1 MSQPESNPGTG
12 VKEVIDLLLKAPP
25 QRLCSL
31 TYQLGPST
39 EEDIVHALCL
49 FILQKG
55 AKALDK
61 LQAQRDNIVAQHLF
75 EKWQKSPRNIEEF
88 KRLCGNLQESESL
101 VTLARMFNVLTQYGL
116 CDRSQLNLAYKRAL
130 PRESSDSN
138 VLEYNRF
145 IEEAKEVCGPDLQ
158 EFLFTFTNSLKVESA
173 TSSPATTRVAQ
184 DSSQQ
189 NVLTSLRTVSSEP
202 SFPEHLEISAPPT
215 NSLPSDQTLPPPGSL
230 IRRHSYD
237 DIAKPDFSL
246 HGQSLRSTFPNQ
258 PTEPPCKPSP
268 EHAFEASGKED
279 TEEEEEED
287 KFYSFVILHTL
298 QDAEVAEEM
307 KERLEDIIKSEGA
320 TFSSDFEVPGKK
332 SLMCVEDAIHNSA
345 FTLLLLTT
353 SFNSFMELKA
363 YSALINSIENRPSH
377 NTVIPLLPKR
387 NAMPREDL
395 PMVLKTLVPLR
406 DTENKKNFEKKAK
419 QALNPTKIKHQ
430 REEWM
435 TKQRMKRLK
444 EEKERLTDSNH
455 QRQKE
460 HNVQREVFTL
470 EQQNERYNIVQGQ
483 WIGPDGRLYLQQQHP
498 NINITNAKYII
509 IGDNSQMAVD
519 LSREAG
525 DNEDT

>member
-1 MSQPESNPGTG
+1 MSQPESDPGTG

-55 AKALDK
+55 TKALDK
-61 LQAQRDNIVAQHLF
+61 LQAQRDNIVARHLS
-75 EKWQKSPRNIEEF
+75 EKWQKSARNIEEF
-88 KRLCGNLQESESL
+88 KRLCGNLQESDSL
-101 VTLARMFNVLTQYGL
+101 VTLARMFNVLTQHGL

-138 VLEYNRF
+138 ALEYNRF

-158 EFLFTFTNSLKVESA
+158 EFLFTFTNSLKVASA
-173 TSSPATTRVAQ
+173 TSSPATTCVAQ
-184 DSSQQ
+184 DPSQQ

-215 NSLPSDQTLPPPGSL
+215 NRLSNDQTVPSGSL
-230 IRRHSYD
+230 TRRHSYD

-246 HGQSLRSTFPNQ
+246 HGQGLQSTFPKQ
-258 PTEPPCKPSP
+258 PTEPTCKPSP

-279 TEEEEEED
+279 TEEEED
-287 KFYSFVILHTL
+287 KFYSFVILHAL

-307 KERLEDIIKSEGA
+307 KETLEDIIKSEGA
-320 TFSSDFEVPGKK
+320 TFSGNFEVAGKK
-332 SLMCVEDAIHNSA
+332 TLMCVEDAINNSA

-353 SFNSFMELKA
+353 SFNSFMEMKA
-363 YSALINSIENRPSH
+363 NSALINSIENRPSH

-387 NAMPREDL
+387 NAMPRDDL

-406 DTENKKNFEKKAK
+406 ETENKKNFEKKAK

-435 TKQRMKRLK
+435 NKQRMKRLK
-444 EEKERLTDSNH
+444 EKQERLTNSNH

-460 HNVQREVFTL
+460 YEVQREVLTL

-525 DNEDT
+525 HNEDT

>member
-1 MSQPESNPGTG
+1 MSQPESDPGTG

-31 TYQLGPST
+31 TYQLGPTT

-61 LQAQRDNIVAQHLF
+61 LQAQRNNIVAQHLS
-75 EKWQKSPRNIEEF
+75 EKWQKGAGNIEDF
-88 KRLCGNLQESESL
+88 KRLCGNIQESEYL
-101 VTLARMFNVLTQYGL
+101 VTLARMFNVLTQHGL
-116 CDRSQLNLAYKRAL
+116 CDRRQLNLAYKRAL

-173 TSSPATTRVAQ
+173 TNSPATTRLAQ
-184 DSSQQ
+184 DLSQH
-189 NVLTSLRTVSSEP
+189 NVLTSLRTISSEP

-215 NSLPSDQTLPPPGSL
+215 NRLPDDQTVPP

-237 DIAKPDFSL
+237 DIAKPNFVL
-246 HGQSLRSTFPNQ
+246 HGQGLQSTFPNQ
-258 PTEPPCKPSP
+258 PSEPAYKPSSEDP
-268 EHAFEASGKED
+268 LEASAKED
-279 TEEEEEED
+279 GEEEED
-287 KFYSFVILHTL
+287 KFYSFVILHAL

-307 KERLEDIIKSEGA
+307 KERLERIIKSEGA
-320 TFSSDFEVPGKK
+320 TFSNDFEVPGKNT
-332 SLMCVEDAIHNSA
+332 LRCVEDAIHNSA

-353 SFNSFMELKA
+353 SFNSFMEMKA
-363 YSALINSIENRPSH
+363 NSALINSIENRPSH

-387 NAMPREDL
+387 NAMSKDDL

-406 DTENKKNFEKKAK
+406 ETENKNIFEKKTK

-430 REEWM
+430 KEEWM
-435 TKQRMKRLK
+435 NKQRMKRLK
-444 EEKERLTDSNH
+444 EKKERLTNSNH
-455 QRQKE
+455 QRQRE
-460 HNVQREVFTL
+460 SEVHREVLTL
-470 EQQNERYNIVQGQ
+470 EQQRERYNIVPGQ
-483 WIGPDGRLYLQQQHP
+483 WIGPDGRPCLQQQHP

-519 LSREAG
+519 LSKEAG
-525 DNEDT
+525 RNEET